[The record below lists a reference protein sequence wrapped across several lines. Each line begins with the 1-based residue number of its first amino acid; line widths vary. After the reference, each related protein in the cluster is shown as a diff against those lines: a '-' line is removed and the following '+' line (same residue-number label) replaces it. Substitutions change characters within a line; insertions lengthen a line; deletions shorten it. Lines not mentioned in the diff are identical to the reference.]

1 MAYDYDWC
9 GHVDDEP
16 DARPCGAPIER
27 WSREWKHR
35 KYELDADHKAVP
47 QAPVGP
53 LEEGLHLRADRYAT
67 AIAASVAADERIAAL
82 TELLRQHEY
91 YRSQAESALSAV
103 QEDPQFGTVW
113 LPTGPEPEDVS
124 ALLCL
129 ITGTVYYRTPNVGY
143 RAGWHRAEAG
153 HSSTT
158 YEWPIADAGP
168 FIAWRDSYGFDQ
180 VLRETRRLNIAF
192 DQLHRRLYG
201 EPGYH
206 GDGGMWSGRPNLAE
220 AIDRILAQLR
230 ERIYEANRKE
240 QAAGQQLRQLR
251 RLIEYLTPDDTQ
263 QWPATQDDG
272 EMRDVAVIDLDRVHA
287 LLDRADCG
295 GSGVTA

>member
-1 MAYDYDWC
+1 MTYDYDWC
-9 GHVDDEP
+9 GHTPDDP

-27 WSREWKHR
+27 WARDWKHR

-47 QAPVGP
+47 QTPVGP

-91 YRSQAESALSAV
+91 YRSQAEQALGAV
-103 QEDPQFGTVW
+103 EEDPQFGTVW
-113 LPTGPEPEDVS
+113 LPTGPEPEEVN

-129 ITGTVYYRTPNVGY
+129 ITGSVYYRSPNVGY
-143 RAGWHRAEAG
+143 RDGWRRAEA
-153 HSSTT
+153 SQQNSTI

-168 FIAWRDSYGFDQ
+168 FIGWRDSYGFDQ
-180 VLRETRRLNIAF
+180 VLREVARVNLQF

-206 GDGGMWSGRPNLAE
+206 GEGGMWAGRPNLVE
-220 AIDRILAQLR
+220 AIERILGAQR

-240 QAAGQQLRQLR
+240 QATGQQLRQLR

-263 QWPATQDDG
+263 QWPAEGD
-272 EMRDVAVIDLDRVHA
+272 EVRDVQVIDLDRVRA

-295 GSGVTA
+295 GRS